1 MDHGTNHSPPI
12 RACEVIASGFPQAAA
27 ARRAIVILAL
37 LGFVATMDLTLTA
50 LLIEPMKREL
60 ALTDIDIGLLQGSAF
75 GLAFGIASMPI
86 GRMIDRYPRVRMM
99 TVGLVLWTVAIAGTG
114 LAHDFSVLVICRIAL
129 GVVAALLI
137 PAAISLIADLFPPEK
152 RAVMTSVFAMG
163 QATGQ
168 AFGILF
174 GGLAFDWLTGVV
186 ASEPEALGGLTP
198 WRALYLMAGAIGA
211 LLLMFLA
218 SLSEPTRQERA
229 SESLS
234 FKAALRAL
242 STHKRFLVPLLVAM
256 MGATIVYQAAN
267 VWSAPLLIRNHG
279 LSPGA
284 FAGWLSAIVLGA
296 GIVGS
301 LAGGQLAELGR
312 KRAGHAGVLMPA
324 LVAAC
329 LCAPLSLYAIVP
341 SVATLAVLLTFVLLF
356 SAAIATVGV
365 VAITLN
371 IPNEIRGLAIGANV
385 LATGMFGAALA
396 PTLIGFVSNALGG
409 DTHLGVAITAVSAPA
424 GLCAA
429 LFFYIAKRAAAH
441 DTSLP
446 TERRG

>member
-1 MDHGTNHSPPI
+1 MT
-12 RACEVIASGFPQAAA
+12 AGFPQAAV

-75 GLAFGIASMPI
+75 GLAFGIASIPI

-99 TVGLVLWTVAIAGTG
+99 TVGLVLWTAAIAGTG

-174 GGLAFDWLTGVV
+174 GGLAFDWLTGLI
-186 ASEPEALGGLTP
+186 ASEPGTLGGLTP

-211 LLLMFLA
+211 LLLLFLA
-218 SLSEPTRQERA
+218 SLSEPARQERE

-242 STHKRFLVPLLVAM
+242 SAHRSFLVPLLIAT

-284 FAGWLSAIVLGA
+284 FAGWLSAIVLGT

-312 KRAGHAGVLMPA
+312 KRAGPAGVLVPA
-324 LVAAC
+324 LVAAS
-329 LCAPLSLYAIVP
+329 LSAPLSLYAIAP
-341 SVATLAVLLTFVLLF
+341 SVTTLAILLTFVLLF
-356 SAAIATVGV
+356 GAVIATVGV

-409 DTHLGVAITAVSAPA
+409 DTNLGAAIAAVSAPA
-424 GLCAA
+424 GLCSAF
-429 LFFYIAKRAAAH
+429 FFYRAMRAQSH
-441 DTSLP
+441 F
-446 TERRG
+446 G

>member
-1 MDHGTNHSPPI
+1 
-12 RACEVIASGFPQAAA
+12 VIASAFPEAGA

-60 ALTDIDIGLLQGSAF
+60 VLTDIDIGLLQGSAF
-75 GLAFGIASMPI
+75 GLAFGIASIPI
-86 GRMIDRYPRVRMM
+86 GRMIDRYSRVRMM

-114 LAHDFSVLVICRIAL
+114 LAQDFTVLVICRIAL

-186 ASEPEALGGLTP
+186 ANEPEALGGLTP
-198 WRALYLMAGAIGA
+198 WRALYLVASAIGA
-211 LLLMFLA
+211 LLLVFLA

-229 SESLS
+229 SHSLS
-234 FKAALRAL
+234 FKAAMRAL
-242 STHKRFLVPLLVAM
+242 SAHKSFLAPLLIAM
-256 MGATIVYQAAN
+256 MCTTIVFQAAN

-284 FAGWLSAIVLGA
+284 FAGWLSAIVLGT

-301 LAGGQLAELGR
+301 LAGGHLAELGR
-312 KRAGHAGVLMPA
+312 KRAGRPGVLVPA

-329 LCAPLSLYAIVP
+329 LSAPLSLYAVAP
-341 SVATLAVLLTFVLLF
+341 GVATLALLLAFVLLF
-356 SAAIATVGV
+356 SATIATVGV

-371 IPNEIRGLAIGANV
+371 IPNEIRGLAIGGNV

-424 GLCAA
+424 GICAA
-429 LFFYIAKRAAAH
+429 FFFYIAMRAAAH
-441 DTSLP
+441 DTSLA
-446 TERRG
+446 TEQRGQTMS